1 MRLSVPQY
9 EVFSTIDL
17 ESASREW
24 PAYMAFQVGHV
35 VSVYLYT
42 FWVTNHCLK
51 AHDLLKCT
59 AVKYMVCLRGNYVVN
74 SYSEQKLHWN
84 GIVFCSRI
92 RVYCCM
98 GKFTVHLIKTRL
110 GKLWIVWHAL
120 RKSWQIYIQ
129 RETRVLLDT

>member
-42 FWVTNHCLK
+42 F
-51 AHDLLKCT
+51 
-59 AVKYMVCLRGNYVVN
+59 
-74 SYSEQKLHWN
+74 
-84 GIVFCSRI
+84 
-92 RVYCCM
+92 
-98 GKFTVHLIKTRL
+98 
-110 GKLWIVWHAL
+110 
-120 RKSWQIYIQ
+120 
-129 RETRVLLDT
+129 